1 MTRHVLGSNLR
12 PSWMRFAPAS
22 AKATVYVSQFSGN
35 TVNDYA
41 RRNKKNAPPLCQ
53 VNDQTDVNGIG
64 VDRSGN
70 LWVPVGGEF
79 TGVVDEFGPSCG
91 SQLFSIQVANGQ
103 PAAIAFDDKTNVYV
117 LNILDADFEGNI
129 DVYVPGGT
137 QPTTVLGDKESFRFF
152 DEAIDASTNVY
163 VAWANVY
170 NEGHLDEFAGAA
182 DPVIHLPFEYGFP
195 GGVALDT
202 KGNLL
207 VVDDDA
213 ILVDVLAPPYTGT
226 PIATFPLKAASIPC
240 RFTKPGAEL
249 YSRLRQQFGQRLPLR
264 REPSGSDDLPLQF
277 QQRHRPR
284 RPERRDR
291 DSARPLAGPG
301 APGADPHS
309 WLTQLAHS
317 SICMTR
323 RTTGVIGPARR
334 RPASSHHEA
343 RAGHSHPDL
352 KRSGTCHISC
362 RPRAYSAPPWPV
374 RFSSVRRWSCS
385 QPAPPLSSSIRELH
399 NLLSR
404 ITARRMAPGALPH
417 VTSRSTPRTQV
428 PMSSLFARPMT
439 RKICSWRPTP
449 AARPG
454 SP

>member
-1 MTRHVLGSNLR
+1 MKHGMTKALYVAAGTMLLAGCAGSGAQTIGGSAVPSGTQHAAGRYAAFDLSRPLSVTRHVLGSNLR

-103 PAAIAFDDKTNVYV
+103 PAAIAFDDKANVYV

-163 VAWANVY
+163 VAWADVY
-170 NEGHLDEFAGAA
+170 NKGHLDEFAGAA

-249 YSRLRQQFGQRLPLR
+249 YC
-264 REPSGSDDLPLQF
+264 SDYANSSVDVY
-277 QQRHRPR
+277 RYDANR
-284 RPERRDR
+284 
-291 DSARPLAGPG
+291 PG
-301 APGADPHS
+301 ATTYLYSFNNGIARGA
-309 WLTQLAHS
+309 QNAG
-317 SICMTR
+317 IA
-323 RTTGVIGPARR
+323 IAPAR
-334 RPASSHHEA
+334 
-343 RAGHSHPDL
+343 
-352 KRSGTCHISC
+352 
-362 RPRAYSAPPWPV
+362 
-374 RFSSVRRWSCS
+374 
-385 QPAPPLSSSIRELH
+385 
-399 NLLSR
+399 
-404 ITARRMAPGALPH
+404 
-417 VTSRSTPRTQV
+417 
-428 PMSSLFARPMT
+428 
-439 RKICSWRPTP
+439 
-449 AARPG
+449 
-454 SP
+454 